1 MSTAPFCW
9 RLIHLPLLRRL
20 IDPTLRAL
28 ALDSSTYA
36 CDICPIRPIAA
47 AFMGCNSD
55 AACIV
60 SRRYAQYDKDHR
72 FTGLVVPP
80 RVCAGVRFI
89 CGRFNLDYDVVMR
102 EIKQVHKAAKRLDR
116 EGGLS
121 RSQLRLAQQNLLCFV
136 SDLWLGSDG
145 YQIAEARVAAAHA
158 AAQAADG
165 VNGAALKARA
175 DALATNLKAREDG
188 PDQDYASFSVF
199 KDYAMASFTVLIS
212 SAVVEG
218 FFSQFAGMKD
228 KTRNL
233 MADQTWSWSM
243 WTRMAVPINSE
254 AAEGFDLE
262 PKLKDDARKD
272 RLDWTYK

>member
-1 MSTAPFCW
+1 M
-9 RLIHLPLLRRL
+9 
-20 IDPTLRAL
+20 
-28 ALDSSTYA
+28 
-36 CDICPIRPIAA
+36 
-47 AFMGCNSD
+47 
-55 AACIV
+55 
-60 SRRYAQYDKDHR
+60 
-72 FTGLVVPP
+72 
-80 RVCAGVRFI
+80 
-89 CGRFNLDYDVVMR
+89 
-102 EIKQVHKAAKRLDR
+102 
-116 EGGLS
+116 
-121 RSQLRLAQQNLLCFV
+121 
-136 SDLWLGSDG
+136 GSDG
-145 YQIAEARVAAAHA
+145 YQIAEARAAAAHA
-158 AAQAADG
+158 SAQAADG
-165 VNGAALKARA
+165 ANRAALKARA
-175 DALATNLKAREDG
+175 DALAADLKAREDG

-254 AAEGFDLE
+254 PAEGFDLQ

>member
-1 MSTAPFCW
+1 
-9 RLIHLPLLRRL
+9 
-20 IDPTLRAL
+20 
-28 ALDSSTYA
+28 
-36 CDICPIRPIAA
+36 
-47 AFMGCNSD
+47 
-55 AACIV
+55 
-60 SRRYAQYDKDHR
+60 
-72 FTGLVVPP
+72 
-80 RVCAGVRFI
+80 
-89 CGRFNLDYDVVMR
+89 MR

-188 PDQDYASFSVF
+188 PDQDYASFPVF

-272 RLDWTYK
+272 RWTGRTNDKDCSICNEFTSHTTASAERAAPAARPPIGRLLCSSLAKPST

>member
-1 MSTAPFCW
+1 MVAFALAPSFSRATLLCACVLLLLRPRCLAAGWASSKSCW
-9 RLIHLPLLRRL
+9 RQLACHLRP
-20 IDPTLRAL
+20 PPSRA
-28 ALDSSTYA
+28 A
-36 CDICPIRPIAA
+36 
-47 AFMGCNSD
+47 
-55 AACIV
+55 
-60 SRRYAQYDKDHR
+60 
-72 FTGLVVPP
+72 
-80 RVCAGVRFI
+80 
-89 CGRFNLDYDVVMR
+89 
-102 EIKQVHKAAKRLDR
+102 DR

-188 PDQDYASFSVF
+188 PDQDYASFPVF